1 MVHCNLGRTHPVA
14 PTRKVD
20 AVTLLQLA
28 ILAVV
33 AMVGLVALR
42 LVRIHLGRTPL
53 PEGRGRRL
61 FLLGF
66 LIVPPLVL
74 GALTTDGVATAPLRA
89 AGNLPAYV
97 AITAG
102 LVILMSMV
110 AMFLGQVTHGRSGRI
125 VRLGLVGNAGDP
137 HDMPSNPPMTAPL
150 AESIAIVD
158 QANGVFPR
166 GPEFVAQIA
175 RSGFRDDWEALDRAT
190 RTLEGQIAEDR
201 RLGLGV
207 AEAATVTA
215 WDART
220 RLDTLLGLAAA
231 AGDARLTT

>member
-1 MVHCNLGRTHPVA
+1 V
-14 PTRKVD
+14 RKVD

-28 ILAVV
+28 VVAVV

-42 LVRIHLGRTPL
+42 LVRIHFGRTPL

-66 LIVPPLVL
+66 LILPPLAL
-74 GALTTDGVATAPLRA
+74 GALTTEGVAAVPLRA
-89 AGNLPAYV
+89 VGGLPAYV

-102 LVILMSMV
+102 LVILMSAV
-110 AMFLGQVTHGRSGRI
+110 AMFLGQVTHGRSGRM

-137 HDMPSNPPMTAPL
+137 HDMPRNPPMTAPL
-150 AESIAIVD
+150 AESIAVVD
-158 QANGVFPR
+158 QANARFPR
-166 GPEFVAQIA
+166 GPEFSTQIG
-175 RSGFRDDWEALDRAT
+175 RSGFRDDWKALDQAT

-201 RLGLGV
+201 RLSLGV
-207 AEAATVTA
+207 AEVATVTA

-220 RLDTLLGLAAA
+220 RLDTLRGLATADGAA
-231 AGDARLTT
+231 WPAT